1 MTVVEH
7 VSISKHTENHQTEIE
22 EKIEDNEI
30 NAFVVYIRHFVNAE
44 RTSFKSWIF
53 LVYNERTP
61 LPDPYMIYL
70 STVQL
75 KTVDCSRKSPPP
87 RFDMYNVQ
95 QGSIQRLPRE
105 KKEKKITKDT
115 W

>member
-22 EKIEDNEI
+22 EKIEDNEFD
-30 NAFVVYIRHFVNAE
+30 AFVVYIRHFVNAE
-44 RTSFKSWIF
+44 RTSFKSWIL
-53 LVYNERTP
+53 LVYDERTL
-61 LPDPYMIYL
+61 LPDPYMIYLL

-87 RFDMYNVQ
+87 F
-95 QGSIQRLPRE
+95 
-105 KKEKKITKDT
+105 
-115 W
+115 